1 MFKNKLSIFLFLL
14 EVIALSLYIWQQIIL
29 TVLINSH
36 KPLYLFILSFVLLT
50 ISLGAIIYWILIFY
64 ARFLTSKTYENHL
77 VLGKSI
83 IITLSP
89 FLLLYLSLLQYV
101 VFLKDIRFALPVIS
115 CLGFFYLHFLFLF
128 QLKRQ
133 YPSKIFL
140 SKTWGVFRID
150 GLNQRQTSIFVFVAS
165 IFIYWFF
172 TSGFLFSPFPI
183 TGDEPHY
190 LIITKSMLSDGD
202 INLWNNYQNKDYLEF
217 YPGELDSHA
226 RPGRKSLKHQY
237 SRHMPGLPVLLL
249 PSYFI
254 GTNIGK
260 FISSFTKNHIHEKET
275 LIFMVRLFMCIF
287 TALLSWIFFLLVQDL
302 LKNRKSSLLSWLI
315 FSFSTPLLFYSH
327 MIYPEVP
334 AALIVILI
342 FWRIIKKQESTSLN
356 SGMIGV
362 GIALL
367 PWLGVK
373 YSVLAL
379 GILCLFFFSYIKSKK
394 VKLTNILCFISP
406 LILSFLL
413 FLFYLQSIYGTL
425 SPLSIYEGTAE
436 NNGFMLLKFFHFN
449 LVEFF
454 RCGLGYLFDQRAGIL
469 AYTPVYIFFIPGVFL
484 MLKKKKK
491 ETFFLLFIFSL
502 YWAFCSLGYYWG
514 GYCPPGRTLLPVL
527 WIMALL
533 MAYAFAKNRN
543 RKSIIITKILIL
555 LSFLMTLIFA
565 NNPKLL
571 YHENLSFSWSQNG
584 IFSNF
589 LTSISNFFID
599 FKKVVPT
606 LASKENFS
614 WIPLILWIFV
624 ATIIT
629 FTFLNKKKTRGQIKS
644 VIKINTHLT
653 YVLILSMSIITY
665 MFFNIHLDDKHF
677 YKNRTYQ
684 LYFQDKNNYG
694 KELDG
699 FWTKGKSTTEVLVK
713 SLGRA
718 SEISLSLS
726 SRVGGKTIIQVGRF
740 KRTINLNKGNRLK
753 KTVTFPSPVGFPWKG
768 EYLYYIKIKEDKGFI
783 PNKLDSRIKDNRFLG
798 VFIQTEVN

>member
-1 MFKNKLSIFLFLL
+1 MFKNKFSIFLFLL

-50 ISLGAIIYWILIFY
+50 ISLGTIIYWILIFY
-64 ARFLTSKTYENHL
+64 TRFLTSKTHENPL

-101 VFLKDIRFALPVIS
+101 VFLKDIRSALSVIS
-115 CLGFFYLHFLFLF
+115 YLGFFYLHFLFLF

-133 YPSKIFL
+133 YPSKIFA

-150 GLNQRQTSIFVFVAS
+150 GLNQRQTSIFVFVVS

-172 TSGFLFSPFPI
+172 ASGFLFSPFPI

-260 FISSFTKNHIHEKET
+260 FISSLTKNHIHEKET

-342 FWRIIKKQESTSLN
+342 FWRIIKKQEFTSLS
-356 SGMIGV
+356 SGMIGA

-379 GILCLFFFSYIKSKK
+379 GILCLFLFSYIKSKK
-394 VKLTNILCFISP
+394 VKLTNILCTISP

-436 NNGFMLLKFFHFN
+436 NNGFMLSKFFHLN

-469 AYTPVYIFFIPGVFL
+469 SYTPVYIFFIPGFLL
-484 MLKKKKK
+484 MLKKMKK
-491 ETFFLLFIFSL
+491 ETFSLLFIFSL

-555 LSFLMTLIFA
+555 LSFLMTLIFV

-614 WIPLILWIFV
+614 WIPLILWIF
-624 ATIIT
+624 AAISIT
-629 FTFLNKKKTRGQIKS
+629 FIFLNKKKTRGQIKS
-644 VIKINTHLT
+644 VVKINTHLT
-653 YVLILSMSIITY
+653 YVLILSMSVITY

-684 LYFQDKNNYG
+684 LYFQDENNYG

-713 SLGRA
+713 SPGKA

-726 SRVGGKTIIQVGRF
+726 SRVGGKTIIQVGRL
-740 KRTINLNKGNRLK
+740 KRTINLNKGNRFK
-753 KTVTFPSPVGFPWKG
+753 KTVAFASPVGFPWKG
-768 EYLYYIKIKEDKGFI
+768 EYLYHIKIKEDKGFI
-783 PNKLDSRIKDNRFLG
+783 PNKLDSRTKDNRFLG